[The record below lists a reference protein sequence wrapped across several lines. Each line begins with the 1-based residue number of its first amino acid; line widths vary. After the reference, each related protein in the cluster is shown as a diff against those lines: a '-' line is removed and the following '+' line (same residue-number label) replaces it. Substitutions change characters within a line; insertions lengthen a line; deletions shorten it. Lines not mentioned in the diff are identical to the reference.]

1 MDRFH
6 QWPSPGCGT
15 NGIRQTLVANSDA
28 CAVAFTRDFSHRV
41 LVHGICSNP
50 SAGRGRV
57 RVFGTMR
64 RALGVS
70 VDRGRVGSAGA
81 AGLAAARSSTPSAS
95 RSSTAAV
102 RKKGISKG
110 PRLQKA
116 RSKTAALKKDIS
128 KAPKCE
134 KDISTRF
141 PASHWAMPSA
151 LAAKLDNWG
160 PPFVRG
166 VRECGRVALAKQ
178 GILASWPTRD
188 QLHVGTDCS
197 GAEAPVWALH
207 AMGITHVH
215 KFSCDIQPSVR
226 QFIQA
231 TSPPQGPIYEDMLA
245 REIAEMPAHSIYCCG
260 FPCKAFSLL
269 RRHSTR
275 LLKEASAKPFFAV
288 LRVIRHHMPLV
299 AVLENVRGLRTVFAQ
314 VFAHLK
320 KIPGY
325 FIFVLPM
332 DSTDLGEPISR
343 PRYYFICVR
352 QDVAVSSDVSFLSN
366 LVKNMYST
374 ARSDVLD
381 HVSQRLLPANSPAVQ
396 QVQGL
401 KRSRSVACGR
411 AGVQA
416 SEFGLA
422 PRQQALL
429 QAARRTCQKTGGK
442 DVIIDVSQSEGRT
455 PLRFN
460 GISPTLT
467 PGACVVV
474 DRAKRVIIPIEK
486 LMLHGFP
493 IHRMK
498 IPTCTSNTELAS
510 LGGNTMHVKCV
521 GLALLMGIVL
531 VNWNHR
537 SARPE
542 GQPFQGAQFPATSIV
557 LPFEAS
563 HQEAPKAKSN
573 RRRTRS
579 QRIARGSTRK

>member
-1 MDRFH
+1 MAYVRT
-6 QWPSPGCGT
+6 PVT
-15 NGIRQTLVANSDA
+15 
-28 CAVAFTRDFSHRV
+28 
-41 LVHGICSNP
+41 
-50 SAGRGRV
+50 GRWRV
-57 RVFGTMR
+57 RAFGTMR

-70 VDRGRVGSAGA
+70 VDRGRFGSAGA
-81 AGLAAARSSTPSAS
+81 AGLADVRSSTQISCGFVSPPSAS
-95 RSSTAAV
+95 CSSKAPV

-116 RSKTAALKKDIS
+116 ISKTAASKKDIS

-134 KDISTRF
+134 KDISTCF
-141 PASHWAMPSA
+141 PASHWAVPLAM
-151 LAAKLDNWG
+151 AAKLDNWG
-160 PPFVRG
+160 PAFVRV
-166 VRECGRVALAKQ
+166 VRECGRVALAKR
-178 GILASWPTRD
+178 GMLATWPARD

-215 KFSCDIQPSVR
+215 KFSCDIQPAVR

-245 REIAEMPAHSIYCCG
+245 REVAEMPAHSIYCCG

-288 LRVIRHHMPLV
+288 LKVIRHHMPLI
-299 AVLENVRGLRTVFAQ
+299 AVLENVRGIKAVFAQ

-320 KIPGY
+320 KIQGY

-332 DSTDLGEPISR
+332 DSTDLGEPVSR

-352 QDVAVSSDVSFLSN
+352 QDVAVSSNLSFLNN
-366 LVKNMYST
+366 LVKNMYSA
-374 ARSDVLD
+374 ARSDVFD
-381 HVSQRLLPANSPAVQ
+381 HVSQKMLPANSPAVQ
-396 QVQGL
+396 QAQGL

-411 AGVQA
+411 AGAQA

-442 DVIIDVSQSEGRT
+442 DVIINVSQSEGRAT
-455 PLRFN
+455 LRFN

-474 DRAKRVIIPIEK
+474 DRAKRVIVPIEK

-493 IHRMK
+493 IHRMR
-498 IPTCTSNTELAS
+498 IPTSTSNTELAS

-531 VNWNHR
+531 VNWSHD

-542 GQPFQGAQFPATSIV
+542 VQPFQGTQFPATSIV
-557 LPFEAS
+557 LPLEAS
-563 HQEAPKAKSN
+563 SNQEAPTAQSN
-573 RRRTRS
+573 RRRTSS